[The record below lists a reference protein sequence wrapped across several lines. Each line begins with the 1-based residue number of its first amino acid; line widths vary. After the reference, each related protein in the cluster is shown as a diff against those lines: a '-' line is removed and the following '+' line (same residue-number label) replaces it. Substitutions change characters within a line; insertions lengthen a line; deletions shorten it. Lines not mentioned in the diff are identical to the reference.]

1 MTTTTAST
9 MKHPMKRPETPG
21 AFFDRVLLIGPASQ
35 VFDALRQIRLDAER
49 SGAPVP
55 AITSAPGWDGRAPS
69 KP

>member
-9 MKHPMKRPETPG
+9 TKRPETPG

-55 AITSAPGWDGRAPS
+55 AITSAPGWDGRAAS